1 MLARVGDQ
9 EVTTTPRIEDP
20 KTGVLFIRMVWSM
33 AGKQGLL
40 QGRY

>member
-1 MLARVGDQ
+1 MRTGDQ
-9 EVTTTPRIEDP
+9 KVTTYTRIAGP

-33 AGKQGLL
+33 AGKRGLL